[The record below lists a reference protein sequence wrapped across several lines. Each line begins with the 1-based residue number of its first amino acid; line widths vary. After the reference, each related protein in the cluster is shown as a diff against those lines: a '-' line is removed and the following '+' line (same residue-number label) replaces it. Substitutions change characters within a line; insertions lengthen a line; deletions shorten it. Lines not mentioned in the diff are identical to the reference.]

1 VTENRSNQRISREAA
16 AEVAARLDLDV
27 HDVAI
32 CLACLSFVSVPLG
45 SGDEDEAGR
54 WARRIAPDLWAEG
67 LEQPVRLALRR
78 AQDAGVPDAEAAILD
93 VEARGPRSAMV
104 RAIVLRLGADLAEHA
119 RGDFLKMGFEPWPPP
134 ELSRRGQQRE

>member
-1 VTENRSNQRISREAA
+1 VPENRSKQRISREAA
-16 AEVAARLDLDV
+16 AEVAGRLDLDV

-32 CLACLSFVSVPLG
+32 CLACLSFVSLPLG
-45 SGDEDEAGR
+45 SGDREEAVR

-78 AQDAGVPDAEAAILD
+78 AREAGVPDAEAAILD
-93 VEARGPRSAMV
+93 VEARGPRSVTV
-104 RAIVLRLGADLAEHA
+104 RAVVFRLGADLAEHA

-134 ELSRRGQQRE
+134 DLSRRDPM